1 MISIGFDLG
10 SSSIKCSLWDVAKGV
25 VVASGQ
31 HPATEMEMRAP
42 KPGWA
47 EQDPDVWWEYVVL
60 LTRRLLRESNV
71 SADQVRAIGIA
82 YQMHGL
88 VTVDASGK
96 VLRPSIIWCDSR
108 AVETGEAAARALGA
122 EYCRT
127 HLLNAPGNFTA
138 SKLRW
143 VKDHEPET
151 YRKIHKIM
159 LPGDYI
165 AMKMTG
171 DVTTT
176 VSGLTEGIFWDFA
189 RGEVS
194 KELLEYYGIDSGL
207 LAEVKPTFGTQGVLS
222 RAAATE
228 LGLGAGIPV
237 AYRAGDQPNNALSL
251 NVLEPGEV
259 AATAGTSGVVF
270 AVTESVV
277 TDPESRVN
285 VFAHVNHCKD
295 RTRLG
300 MLLCING
307 TGILNSWLR
316 KNVAADL
323 TYDAMNALAATSP
336 VGAGGLKC
344 LPFGNGAERM
354 LGNASIGC
362 HFVDVD
368 FQRHTRADVLRAS
381 QEGLAFSFRYGTDII
396 RSLGIP
402 ISVVRAGTANLFLSP
417 LFGRTVATVLGAS
430 VELFKTDGAQGAARG
445 AAIGAGL
452 YHSMSEAFASLTRT
466 ATIDP
471 VPEAADRT
479 TEAYADW
486 LHHLELLLERRGTL

>member
-1 MISIGFDLG
+1 MLSIGFDLG
-10 SSSIKCSLWDVAKGV
+10 SSSIKCSIWDVANGV

-47 EQDPDVWWEYVVL
+47 EQDPDVWWDYVVL
-60 LTRRLLRESNV
+60 LTRKLLRESNAA
-71 SADQVRAIGIA
+71 ADQIRAIGIA

-88 VTVDASGK
+88 VIVDASGK

-189 RGEVS
+189 RGEIS
-194 KELLEYYGIDSGL
+194 KELLEYYGINSGL

-362 HFVDVD
+362 HFADVD

-417 LFGRTVATVLGAS
+417 LFSQTVATVLGAS

-452 YHSMSEAFASLTRT
+452 YPSTSDAFTSLTRT

-471 VPEAADRT
+471 VPQAAERT
-479 TEAYADW
+479 AEAYAEW
-486 LHHLELLLERRGTL
+486 LRHLELLLERRGAV